1 MRLGWT
7 FALLVALAMLCG
19 CSTSS
24 TYTRI
29 NAFELEVPS
38 APDMHGVNGYMNPGE
53 SNWRISGD
61 VNIHKEEGLHRGGY
75 GVNSTSCKLGSCDR
89 IHLPQEKVHD
99 NFVRKNMDYFSGDIE
114 YLTKSGSSRDAI
126 DQNAGGMF
134 SFGIA
139 YRQGALIHAG
149 FGINTRYFE
158 VGATLGLWG
167 QYRHLTY
174 RATKY
179 SCYRD
184 VFPANFYAYQDDE
197 DKEIYEEHYTDY
209 DDATTI
215 VGTYGGYLSAYYGPM
230 FLTFS
235 ASIYTPVMTLTT
247 SDSYYGFRNME
258 EDMPKVITEYFT
270 FGYRI
275 SKMVEVHA
283 GASNMLG
290 EFEGWHWGATGGV
303 SLYL

>member
-1 MRLGWT
+1 MRLGWI

-38 APDMHGVNGYMNPGE
+38 APDMHGANGYMNPGE

-61 VNIHKEEGLHRGGY
+61 VNIHKEESMSRGGY
-75 GVNSTSCKLGSCDR
+75 GVNATSCKLGSCDK

-99 NFVRKNMDYFSGDIE
+99 NFVRKNMDYFSGGIE
-114 YLTKSGSSRDAI
+114 YLTKSGLPRDTI

-149 FGINTRYFE
+149 FGVNTKYFE
-158 VGATLGLWG
+158 AGATLGLWG

-179 SCYRD
+179 TCYGS
-184 VFPANFYAYQDDE
+184 VFATLDD
-197 DKEIYEEHYTDY
+197 DKVYEEHYTDY

-290 EFEGWHWGATGGV
+290 DFEGWHWGATGGV